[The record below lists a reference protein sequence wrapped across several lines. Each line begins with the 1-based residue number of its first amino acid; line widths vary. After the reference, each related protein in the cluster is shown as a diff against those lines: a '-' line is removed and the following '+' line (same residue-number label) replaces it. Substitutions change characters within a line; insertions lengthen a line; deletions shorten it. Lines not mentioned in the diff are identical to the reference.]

1 MNDPKRL
8 YKTPG
13 QMLAIHEKDA
23 KIYPYLSSSN
33 QSDFKPDRPDRQQMC
48 HFVYVYQEGLRSN
61 YHQRPE
67 NLPFTRNDLQAF
79 LDEGLRQ
86 FERGYWSVYWASD
99 ARLIGRDTIYPDGY
113 RSVVSFRTI
122 EFMIRPMPDY
132 RDRSVDGFEEPKRLY
147 IGCLDVKACLSQ
159 ALRANRPGP
168 MRTFTGMAHMNHPD
182 RDKTRQAMVGKADIT
197 FEWRIDRV
205 LPDKMDAIVRKWR
218 YDQFGTAEKYHD
230 EMKESYDQRARETLD
245 PESQARDSAA
255 AQPEALFQGYPP
267 PGQPQ
272 QGPSQFPLI
281 PVHHRG
287 KVTSRRGKR
296 KTSDMIAIRIRAAVT
311 HGFTG
316 DGVANGSW
324 GVAAEGHGFA
334 AESTVE
340 CRFPVGSKLTF
351 GLRVAV
357 RHVFTGN
364 GAANANRRSATDDYA
379 SAAVPTVSEE
389 CQFPLEPKLA
399 VWTFIRV
406 FAGDEAANASRH
418 WGADDDASTAEPSVQ
433 PHPPAPMQHVPPP
446 GSGFARG
453 QPGGASNPYWP
464 QAPPTP
470 GSYSL
475 GTGNHS
481 PRMTP
486 DTWGRGSNAPSP
498 SFPPP
503 ATAAPGG
510 DVFRYQVPPASSP
523 GGPSYATG
531 PSYQRPGMA
540 APGGNVVPYQ
550 VPPASSDPQ
559 WYGSA
564 GRYMHSN
571 DPQDWDPSG
580 YQDQY
585 GGGSGSGRR

>member
-1 MNDPKRL
+1 
-8 YKTPG
+8 
-13 QMLAIHEKDA
+13 
-23 KIYPYLSSSN
+23 
-33 QSDFKPDRPDRQQMC
+33 
-48 HFVYVYQEGLRSN
+48 
-61 YHQRPE
+61 
-67 NLPFTRNDLQAF
+67 
-79 LDEGLRQ
+79 
-86 FERGYWSVYWASD
+86 
-99 ARLIGRDTIYPDGY
+99 
-113 RSVVSFRTI
+113 
-122 EFMIRPMPDY
+122 
-132 RDRSVDGFEEPKRLY
+132 
-147 IGCLDVKACLSQ
+147 
-159 ALRANRPGP
+159 

-245 PESQARDSAA
+245 PESQARGSAA
-255 AQPEALFQGYPP
+255 AEPGALFQGYPP

-296 KTSDMIAIRIRAAVT
+296 KTSDMIASQDLSPSSKRRSFGSQSSSSSQSEFAPQSLTASPEMGWQTAV
-311 HGFTG
+311 GG
-316 DGVANGSW
+316 WPQRDMPPPPSPQSSVGSQS
-324 GVAAEGHGFA
+324 GRSSQSGFA
-334 AESTVE
+334 SQSDMSSRGMGQQT
-340 CRFPVGSKLTF
+340 P
-351 GLRVAV
+351 
-357 RHVFTGN
+357 TG
-364 GAANANRRSATDDYA
+364 APPQTTMLPPQYPPYQRS
-379 SAAVPTVSEE
+379 VS
-389 CQFPLEPKLA
+389 
-399 VWTFIRV
+399 
-406 FAGDEAANASRH
+406 SRSSRSSRSGH
-418 WGADDDASTAEPSVQ
+418 STAYSPEMRRQTPVDTGERTMMPPPQSPRYAKPSYIDQGYGPSLPAASPCQVQ

-464 QAPPTP
+464 QAPPAP

-503 ATAAPGG
+503 AMAAPGG
-510 DVFRYQVPPASSP
+510 DVFRYQVPTASSP
-523 GGPSYATG
+523 GGLSYATG
-531 PSYQRPGMA
+531 PSYQRPVMA

-559 WYGSA
+559 WFESA

-571 DPQDWDPSG
+571 DPQDWDQSG